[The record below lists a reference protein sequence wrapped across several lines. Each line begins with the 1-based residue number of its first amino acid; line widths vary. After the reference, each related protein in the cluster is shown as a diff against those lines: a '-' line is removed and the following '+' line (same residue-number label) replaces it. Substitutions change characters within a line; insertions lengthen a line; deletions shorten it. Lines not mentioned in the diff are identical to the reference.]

1 MIGPIGY
8 SPVVTDERARLIDTH
23 VPRRPQGVVLVLHG
37 GAARGQRMPVSA
49 AQLSVLRM
57 VPVAARIA
65 RAAPGLV
72 VQRLLNSSRGWDSR
86 VTPVDDV
93 RWALAEAA
101 ERFGDSLPVCLV
113 GHSLGGRAALLAG
126 GQPAVRSVVALAP
139 WLYPT
144 DGEVDLGGRDVLVVH
159 GDQDRIA
166 RPDIAEGVARRLAR
180 RARVGHITVVGGKHA
195 MLRHHSAFDG
205 LAADFAAATLLGT
218 PAGGLVGRM
227 LAGEQWLRTS

>member
-1 MIGPIGY
+1 
-8 SPVVTDERARLIDTH
+8 VTDQRARLIDTH
-23 VPRRPQGVVLVLHG
+23 VPTTPEGVVLVLHG

-65 RAAPGLV
+65 HRAPGLV

-101 ERFGDSLPVCLV
+101 SRFGTDLPVCLV

-126 GQPAVRSVVALAP
+126 VQPAVRSVVALAP
-139 WLYPT
+139 WLYPS
-144 DGEVDLGGRDVLVVH
+144 DGEIDLSGRQVLVVH
-159 GDQDRIA
+159 GDRDRIA
-166 RPDIAEGVARRLAR
+166 RPAIAEGVARRLAR
-180 RARVGHITVVGGKHA
+180 RTRVGHVTVVGGKHA
-195 MLRHHSAFDG
+195 MLAHHSTFDG

-218 PAGGLVGRM
+218 SASGLVGRV
-227 LAGEQWLRTS
+227 LDGELWLRTA

>member
-1 MIGPIGY
+1 M
-8 SPVVTDERARLIDTH
+8 TDQRARLLDTH
-23 VPRRPQGVVLVLHG
+23 VPPSPQGVVLVLHG

-65 RAAPGLV
+65 RTEPGLV

-101 ERFGDSLPVCLV
+101 RRFGSDLPVCLI

-126 GQPAVRSVVALAP
+126 AQPAVRSVVALAP

-144 DGEVDLGGRDVLVVH
+144 DGEIDLSGRDVLVVH
-159 GDQDRIA
+159 GDRDRIA
-166 RPDIAEGVARRLAR
+166 RPDVAEGVARRLAR
-180 RARVGHITVVGGKHA
+180 RARVGHVTVVGGKHA
-195 MLRHHSAFDG
+195 MLAHHSTFDG
-205 LAADFAAATLLGT
+205 LAADFATATLLGT
-218 PAGGLVGRM
+218 PAPGLVGRV
-227 LAGEQWLRTS
+227 LAGEQWLRTA